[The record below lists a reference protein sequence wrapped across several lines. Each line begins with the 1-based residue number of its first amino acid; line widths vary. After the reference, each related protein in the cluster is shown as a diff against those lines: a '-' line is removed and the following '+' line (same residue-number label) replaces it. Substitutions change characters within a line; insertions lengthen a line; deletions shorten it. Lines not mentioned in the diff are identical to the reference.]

1 MRPTLE
7 AQGPNQISIEK
18 QQPGDD
24 DWDISGEGAGDPS
37 IQGFASDISVNIGQ
51 TVDFKIKTTA
61 TNYTID
67 VYRLG
72 YYGGAGARKVT
83 GSTPIGVHLSQEQVQ
98 PACQT
103 DSATGLY
110 DCGNWSVSASW
121 PSTNAVSGVYLAKLT
136 RTDNARSS
144 HIVFIVRDDAR
155 QANVVVQTSDATWQA
170 HNRYGGASLY
180 CGGPISNAGSAYS
193 CATRAAKVSYNRPI
207 DTRDH
212 DAQSFIF
219 NAEYPMLRW
228 LEANGYDVKYWA
240 GVDTDRRGADL
251 TGA

>member
-1 MRPTLE
+1 MTNTVRRAFRRPSVRLLVAAVAALLFAGRGPMRPTLE
-7 AQGPNQISIEK
+7 AQGPNQISIEN

-24 DWDISGEGAGDPS
+24 DWDISGGGAGGAS
-37 IQGFASDISVNIGQ
+37 IQGFASDISVNTGQ
-51 TVDFKIKTTA
+51 TVDFKIKTDA

-83 GSTPIGVHLSQEQVQ
+83 GSTPIGVHLAQSQVQ

-136 RTDNARSS
+136 RADNGGGGGHRLLSS
-144 HIVFIVRDDAR
+144 
-155 QANVVVQTSDATWQA
+155 
-170 HNRYGGASLY
+170 GG
-180 CGGPISNAGSAYS
+180 
-193 CATRAAKVSYNRPI
+193 
-207 DTRDH
+207 
-212 DAQSFIF
+212 
-219 NAEYPMLRW
+219 W
-228 LEANGYDVKYWA
+228 
-240 GVDTDRRGADL
+240 
-251 TGA
+251 